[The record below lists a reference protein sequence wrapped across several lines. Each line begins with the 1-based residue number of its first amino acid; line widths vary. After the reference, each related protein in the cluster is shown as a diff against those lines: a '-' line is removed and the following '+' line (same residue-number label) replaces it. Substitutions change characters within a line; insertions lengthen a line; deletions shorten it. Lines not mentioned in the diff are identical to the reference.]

1 MNMNGWMMLW
11 TVLLGGGLLGM
22 IGLLLFVTV
31 GAVREL
37 HESLDDLSSDASE
50 GNNTGS

>member
-1 MNMNGWMMLW
+1 MNMNGWMILW
-11 TVLLGGGLLGM
+11 TILLGGGVLGM

-37 HESLDDLSSDASE
+37 HESLDDLSSNSSE
-50 GNNTGS
+50 GNTAGS